1 MMKKQPIYVAIVLAV
16 LASIAHA
23 QDMRRGNALEG
34 KRMAL
39 DLCSGCHV
47 VAPEQTRPAIDVV
60 PPFATIANNAETTEF
75 RIRVF
80 LHDTPHPI
88 MPNFIFTD
96 EEVENLAA
104 YILSLRRS

>member
-1 MMKKQPIYVAIVLAV
+1 MKNKPIYLALI
-16 LASIAHA
+16 LAALVGTAHA
-23 QDMRRGNALEG
+23 QDMRQGNALEG
-34 KRMAL
+34 KRLAL

-47 VAPEQTRPAIDVV
+47 VAPEQVRPAIDVV
-60 PPFATIANNAETTEF
+60 PPFTTIANNPDTTEF
-75 RIRVF
+75 RIRGF

-96 EEVENLAA
+96 EEVENLIT